1 MRMNHDLRK
10 IIMMKKF
17 FLLILLLL
25 PALFFSAEAE
35 TLVLPPG
42 TPVFR
47 DVNLKRPP
55 VLITE
60 KETVCEIIGRQIYR
74 YEKPPLMKDITFY
87 RFHIPKQGDFLA
99 SPEVIINI
107 NREKRSFF
115 YELEQLPLMMLLGA
129 LCASGG
135 FLLTILFFRK
145 QNSKYAPCLPFGA
158 LIFFFCGIMLYTI
171 GASGNIVQGQADDFA
186 YFQIA
191 KDIASGN
198 FTGKW
203 SYTVGLPLFYLP
215 FQFILKARTLQ
226 EFYPPFL
233 LFNCFIVTPFALCM
247 AYRIIRKLS
256 AAIPALSA
264 MLLWLAMTF
273 LYHHRYFWVGSQDL
287 YAQYVY
293 KSFPALPEFSFS
305 YSLYELYTFY
315 GYNCVSDTISTAL
328 VFACL
333 AFILSMKASQWNLA
347 LFSAL
352 FGLACLVRVNNIL
365 FAPLML
371 LALYLRYA
379 EQLCRFRQWLR
390 FLLTGA
396 LPFLAVFSIQL
407 AVDWI
412 QFGNPFTLPY
422 VLHGEATQKG
432 FSFSMVPYG
441 IKLLCNSNHA
451 WFVTGTLAL
460 FFISSRR
467 TRALLGWW
475 IYPPV
480 FFFFGY
486 PMVFNNATR
495 FILPVFAGLA
505 AAVVLTDL
513 WKHNSRSMN
522 IRIVMVLLLSVFLT
536 APVSSPRLAH
546 LLPWNLQ
553 KYGESPQSMQFIQ
566 YFILILSLLI
576 FLTGLHELWEKRKN
590 QAAFRY
596 ALMPTVFLGAF
607 LLLFYWANP
616 YATAFVMLCAFLR
629 TLYDTILLIREK
641 IRTVPAEYVS
651 EDSGLT

>member
-1 MRMNHDLRK
+1 M
-10 IIMMKKF
+10 
-17 FLLILLLL
+17 LLFAEETGTLTLL
-25 PALFFSAEAE
+25 
-35 TLVLPPG
+35 PG

-47 DVNLKRPP
+47 EVNLKRPP

-60 KETVCEIIGRQIYR
+60 KETTCEITGRQIYR

-87 RFHIPKQGDFLA
+87 RFHIPGQGDFLA
-99 SPEVIINI
+99 SPEVTISI
-107 NREKRSFF
+107 NRENRSFS
-115 YELEQLPLMMLLGA
+115 YEFEKLPLMMFLGT
-129 LCASGG
+129 LCALGG

-145 QNSKYAPCLPFGA
+145 QDSKYAPYLPFGA
-158 LIFFFCGIMLYTI
+158 LILFFYGIMLYAI

-198 FTGKW
+198 FNGKW

-215 FQFILKARTLQ
+215 FQLIQKARTLQ

-256 AAIPALSA
+256 AAVPALSA

-315 GYNCVSDTISTAL
+315 GYNCVSDTVSTAL
-328 VFACL
+328 IFACL
-333 AFILSMKASQWNLA
+333 ALVLSMKPRLRNLV

-371 LALYLRYA
+371 LALYLRYV
-379 EQLCRFRQWLR
+379 EQLCGVRQWFR
-390 FLLTGA
+390 FLLPGA
-396 LPFLAVFSIQL
+396 LSFLAVFSVQL

-432 FSFSMVPYG
+432 FSFGMVPYG

-451 WFVTGTLAL
+451 WFVAGTLAL

-467 TRALLGWW
+467 IRTLLGWW
-475 IYPPV
+475 IFPLV

-505 AAVVLTDL
+505 AAAVLTDL
-513 WKHNSRSMN
+513 WKHNSRAMN
-522 IRIVMVLLLSVFLT
+522 IRTVMVLLLSVFLT

-553 KYGESPQSMQFIQ
+553 KYGGSPQAMQFLQ
-566 YFILILSLLI
+566 YAVLILSLLI
-576 FLTGLHELWEKRKN
+576 FLTGLHELWEKRKD
-590 QAAFRY
+590 QAAFRS
-596 ALMPTVFLGAF
+596 ALMPMVFLGAF

-629 TLYDTILLIREK
+629 TLYDTVLLIREK
-641 IRTVPAEYVS
+641 LRTVPAECAS
-651 EDSGLT
+651 EDSRLT